1 MGAFQQSLSRALDR
15 VYAKAGLPAVYTGRD
30 AVAHGCSVLVE
41 SDLSRY
47 GQTAQVNV
55 RTAVVAVR
63 TSEVALAPRRG
74 EQFVVTGGATY
85 TVDSLQATDALQH
98 KVFVA

>member
-1 MGAFQQSLSRALDR
+1 MSAFQQSLIRALDR
-15 VYAKAGLPAVYTGRD
+15 VYTKAGLTAVYTGRD
-30 AVAHGCSVLVE
+30 SVAHGCRVLVE
-41 SDLSRY
+41 SDLTRY

-55 RTAVVAVR
+55 RTAVLAVR
-63 TSEVALAPRRG
+63 VNEVALAPRRG
-74 EQFVVTGGATY
+74 EQFVVDGGTTY